1 MTFGEAVSS
10 VLKQYAGFTG
20 RARRSEYWYFAL
32 FNALVLSA
40 VRLLAALLN
49 APLLSLLVVLVG
61 LVFLLPGLAV
71 TARRLHDTG
80 RTGWLLLLGIIPL
93 AGTIAL
99 LVFTCMDS
107 DPGPNRFGP
116 SPKEDVRSVVAHRA
130 TRRKAPSATA
140 TRTAPPSSHSTGER
154 PSDPPDGA
162 VASGSVPTTPE
173 SSFAQRVRTAGSES
187 IAAAFEIALRAWTVR

>member
-116 SPKEDVRSVVAHRA
+116 SPKDDVAEHEWSRQS
-130 TRRKAPSATA
+130 P
-140 TRTAPPSSHSTGER
+140 TAPPTWH
-154 PSDPPDGA
+154 
-162 VASGSVPTTPE
+162 
-173 SSFAQRVRTAGSES
+173 
-187 IAAAFEIALRAWTVR
+187 